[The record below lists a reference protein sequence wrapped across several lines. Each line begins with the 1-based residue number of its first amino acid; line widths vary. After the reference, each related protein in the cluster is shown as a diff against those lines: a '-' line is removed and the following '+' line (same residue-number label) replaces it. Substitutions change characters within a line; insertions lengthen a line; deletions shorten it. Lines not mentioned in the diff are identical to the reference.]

1 MVHAVPSRATLAVSP
16 AGIVNDGACASDL
29 DGGIMRETDVN
40 AENFPHLVKK
50 PVAGAEFS
58 AGAARRPSRAVICC
72 KTAFGYSLDELL
84 SETHML

>member
-1 MVHAVPSRATLAVSP
+1 MATFAALHMVCGGLSNPSLSP
-16 AGIVNDGACASDL
+16 IRP
-29 DGGIMRETDVN
+29 I
-40 AENFPHLVKK
+40 HLVKK

-84 SETHML
+84 SETHVL